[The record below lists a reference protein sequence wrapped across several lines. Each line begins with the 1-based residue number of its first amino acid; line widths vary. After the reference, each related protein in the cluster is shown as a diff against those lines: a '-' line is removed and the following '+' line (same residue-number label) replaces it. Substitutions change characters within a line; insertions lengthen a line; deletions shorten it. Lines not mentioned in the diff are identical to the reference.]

1 MTLHADR
8 SRRQA
13 RGTRSQRQG
22 LQGET
27 RVVHALGQGGWII
40 HGRRVRT
47 PAGEVDIVAERDGI
61 LTLVEVKT
69 GPDLTTAAYALSA
82 RQQRR
87 LLMPAPFYRASIR
100 TGGGTACDSMPGW
113 SMLWV
118 ACSIFWMRFGML
130 PDRVLG

>member
-27 RVVHALGQGGWII
+27 RVVHALGQGGWTI

-69 GPDLTTAAYALSA
+69 GPDLATAAYALSA

-87 LLMPAPFYRASIR
+87 LLMAGAILQGQHPDW
-100 TGGGTACDSMPGW
+100 GQNG
-113 SMLWV
+113 
-118 ACSIFWMRFGML
+118 MRFDAWLVDALGRMQHI
-130 PDRVLG
+130 PDAFRDAA